1 MATTDK
7 AFQALVR
14 KLHAAE
20 LDHLRQVVAEQQAL
34 IEAQAAQIA
43 DLQRELS
50 WAEGRADMFHD
61 LANDLQDAL
70 PHAQVGLSQ
79 DGQAGVLQ

>member
-34 IEAQAAQIA
+34 IEAQAKQIA
-43 DLQRELS
+43 DLQRDLS

-61 LANDLQDAL
+61 LVHELQDSNPNARI
-70 PHAQVGLSQ
+70 GLTL
-79 DGQAGVLQ
+79 DGRLGVLQ